1 MATFAFYK
9 INRLVL
15 ITEVESV
22 SCMVHTKSYVKQ
34 ICFIFKGLIIKIDWP
49 YIMYKVFCFLLLYGG
64 GLDYLFILYTF
75 PSYQCIYKVF
85 SL

>member
-1 MATFAFYK
+1 MATFAIYK

-34 ICFIFKGLIIKIDWP
+34 ICFIFKGLIIKIERP
-49 YIMYKVFCFLLLYGG
+49 YICTKCSVS
-64 GLDYLFILYTF
+64 
-75 PSYQCIYKVF
+75 SYCMVEVWIIY
-85 SL
+85 